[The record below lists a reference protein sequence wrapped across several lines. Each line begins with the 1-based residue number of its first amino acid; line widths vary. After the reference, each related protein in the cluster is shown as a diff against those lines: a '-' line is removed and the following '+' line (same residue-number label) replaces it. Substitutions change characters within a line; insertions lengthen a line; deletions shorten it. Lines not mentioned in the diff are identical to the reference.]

1 MEMSKC
7 QLCIFEFGS
16 SESNISNNI
25 TCRIYEDK
33 LRKLHYLLEKKHILG
48 NILGFG
54 ESREFQKRVG
64 GPHLHRVYCTDI
76 PATPENVENLIWAHI
91 PPEPP
96 ANDKSVW
103 ANFLRKVRELLP
115 KHQFHDCGSHCR
127 NNRGTAKRVFQ
138 NLSVNLPFCTQTS
151 QPNIS
156 ARGRK
161 TAVKRNSFSYVRSA
175 VDGRINVDEPA
186 QYAKMIYRSPTEA
199 FSRVMGYTLYVL
211 TKHFPGDPDE
221 LKNVNGHV
229 CTSFADA
236 ARLRGLFEDNG
247 VWERTLRE
255 ASFSLNPSQM
265 RQLFAN
271 ILVFGGTER
280 CVIDGYVLWEM
291 FKDQMYDRR
300 RCSDAEKLLRIDR
313 ALAIIE
319 RYLLSN
325 GRTMDEFSLPLP
337 NNPLI
342 NDPDRALD
350 AFFFPNNVNSDELDE
365 TVDTSAL
372 ERANLNTEQ
381 DNFFNMIRDAVFD
394 PNSVNKYFYLSGDGG
409 TGKTFLLNYVLYR
422 LRSLNLKVLPT
433 ASTGIAAT
441 KFYAGGMTFHSAFR
455 FGINVEPGKLPLV
468 RFDSFFGRRIIECD
482 VIIIDE
488 ITMLHKTVFENVDLL
503 CRTMVLQNKDHPFAG
518 KVVILSG
525 DWKQSLP
532 VVNDSTSP
540 VAQVAA
546 SIQSSHLYPLFHK
559 FRLVQN
565 MRVIPSE
572 IQFKDWLYTI
582 GTGTIGD
589 VVNIP
594 PNMIVNS
601 RQELYDFVFD
611 QGFTIASNE
620 LLKRLILAPTNRVV
634 DAINSEIIDMID
646 SPEHEYLSIDNP
658 TSENPLVYNA
668 ADYDVAQLNRLTP
681 IGMPAHS
688 IKLKVGSVIV
698 LLQNLNT
705 QKSLCN
711 GTRLIV
717 TNLLSNLI
725 EAETINIGSDHGIR
739 VGICRTRNSYVDIH
753 PDGVSFERFQF
764 PVRVAFCMTITKAQ
778 GQTCDRL
785 GIDFSDEPFA
795 HGQLYTALSR
805 ARSSEFIRVFAPNKT
820 RNNDGGVPIRN
831 VVANG
836 ITFD

>member
-1 MEMSKC
+1 
-7 QLCIFEFGS
+7 
-16 SESNISNNI
+16 
-25 TCRIYEDK
+25 
-33 LRKLHYLLEKKHILG
+33 
-48 NILGFG
+48 
-54 ESREFQKRVG
+54 
-64 GPHLHRVYCTDI
+64 
-76 PATPENVENLIWAHI
+76 
-91 PPEPP
+91 
-96 ANDKSVW
+96 
-103 ANFLRKVRELLP
+103 
-115 KHQFHDCGSHCR
+115 
-127 NNRGTAKRVFQ
+127 
-138 NLSVNLPFCTQTS
+138 
-151 QPNIS
+151 
-156 ARGRK
+156 
-161 TAVKRNSFSYVRSA
+161 
-175 VDGRINVDEPA
+175 
-186 QYAKMIYRSPTEA
+186 
-199 FSRVMGYTLYVL
+199 
-211 TKHFPGDPDE
+211 
-221 LKNVNGHV
+221 
-229 CTSFADA
+229 
-236 ARLRGLFEDNG
+236 
-247 VWERTLRE
+247 
-255 ASFSLNPSQM
+255 M

-280 CVIDGYVLWEM
+280 CVIDGLFLWEM

-300 RCSDAEKLLRIDR
+300 RCTDAEKLLRIDR

-325 GRTMDEFSLPLP
+325 GRTMDEFELPLP

-350 AFFFPNNVNSDELDE
+350 VFFFPNNINSDELDE

-381 DNFFNMIRDAVFD
+381 NNFFNMIRDAVFD
-394 PNSVNKYFYLSGDGG
+394 PNCVNKYFYLSGDGG
-409 TGKTFLLNYVLYR
+409 TGKTFLLNYVLYQ

-433 ASTGIAAT
+433 ASTGIAST

-455 FGINVEPGKLPLV
+455 FARDVEPGKLPLV
-468 RFDSFFGRRIIECD
+468 KFDSFFGRRIIECD

-488 ITMLHKTVFENVDLL
+488 ITMLNKIVFENVDLL
-503 CRTMVLQNKDHPFAG
+503 CRKLVPQNKNHPFAG

-532 VVNDSTSP
+532 VVRDSSSP
-540 VAQVAA
+540 GASVAA
-546 SIQSSHLYPLFHK
+546 SILSSHLYPLFQK

-601 RQELYDFVFD
+601 RQELYEFVFD
-611 QGFTIASNE
+611 QGFTVASNE

-634 DAINSEIIDMID
+634 DSINSELIDMID
-646 SPEHEYLSIDNP
+646 SPVHEYLSIDNP
-658 TSENPLVYNA
+658 TIENPLACYA

-681 IGMPAHS
+681 NGMPAHS
-688 IKLKVGSVIV
+688 IKLKVGSIIV

-717 TNLLSNLI
+717 TNLQSNLI

-739 VGICRTRNSYVDIH
+739 VGICRTRNSYVDTH

-778 GQTCDRL
+778 GQTCERL
-785 GIDFSDEPFA
+785 GIDFCDEPFA

-805 ARSSEFIRVFAPNKT
+805 ARSSEFIRVFAPGKKP
-820 RNNDGGVPIRN
+820 NNDRSIPIRN

-836 ITFD
+836 ISFD